1 MEIVVNSENLE
12 LVLTKK
18 INQNKGLRQI
28 GKGDLDILRPMRS
41 YSTLIRY
48 SKDLL
53 QPNKWQGIIGSKK
66 VKSKNGLLTKI

>member
-1 MEIVVNSENLE
+1 MEILVNSKNLE

-18 INQNKGLRQI
+18 INLNKERGQI

-41 YSTLIRY
+41 YSMLRRY

-53 QPNKWQGIIGSKK
+53 QSKKWQGIIGSKK